1 MTTEEDRTAG
11 SNYLNGRLVD
21 LARAAYWARLMKDEQ
36 RYLNGSLDDSLD
48 DHFFDEGTTVDQA
61 TAQLREEAVAAYML
75 GDDEDDPAEVS
86 LGIERANRVVA
97 ELETIATQAGNLR
110 SYAEYARYLI
120 EPPVYVKN
128 DPWDAKRSA
137 DQSKPD
143 SLKGDPVYRR
153 HLEPTV
159 KESMVYLPALGGLDG
174 HVQLGTLTGFHNEGV
189 VLSVATT
196 SDNMNVPL
204 SFEDATKL
212 VEQVQQL
219 IRFHKSQHVE
229 GGESK

>member
-21 LARAAYWARLMKDEQ
+21 LARAAHWARLMKDEQ

-97 ELETIATQAGNLR
+97 ELETIATRAGNLR

-153 HLEPTV
+153 HLEPSV
-159 KESMVYLPALGGLDG
+159 QGESVFLPALGPGSDPVMVSTKAGFHTEGVYLHVG
-174 HVQLGTLTGFHNEGV
+174 INAVQLE
-189 VLSVATT
+189 
-196 SDNMNVPL
+196 
-204 SFEDATKL
+204 FEDAARL
-212 VEQVQQL
+212 VEQIQQL
-219 IRFHKSQHVE
+219 IRFHKAQVVE
-229 GGESK
+229 GGGSK